1 MLQFT
6 YKLKLT
12 ERVKAKCSRH
22 PRYNPEK
29 DGRAG
34 IRGGCSTCFSLYD
47 LHQARLALDAAQR
60 EFIRRAGPWARRREP
75 RQRKATTATEEPPFT
90 NLNLET
96 AKGLLHAAL
105 FRLRAN
111 PKKGRSATLVVSPQA
126 RPLLGK
132 LVAVCEQEGYP
143 ECCRARSKRAE
154 LNVKK
159 SARLRCP
166 DPAWRFW

>member
-60 EFIRRAGPWARRREP
+60 EFVRRAGPWARRREP
-75 RQRKATTATEEPPFT
+75 RPRKATTADGGATLT

-96 AKGLLHAAL
+96 ANGLLKTAL
-105 FRLRAN
+105 LCF
-111 PKKGRSATLVVSPQA
+111 S
-126 RPLLGK
+126 
-132 LVAVCEQEGYP
+132 
-143 ECCRARSKRAE
+143 
-154 LNVKK
+154 
-159 SARLRCP
+159 
-166 DPAWRFW
+166 

>member
-60 EFIRRAGPWARRREP
+60 EFIRRATPWARTRQP
-75 RQRKATTATEEPPFT
+75 QQRKTTGPTEESS
-90 NLNLET
+90 
-96 AKGLLHAAL
+96 
-105 FRLRAN
+105 FRL
-111 PKKGRSATLVVSPQA
+111 
-126 RPLLGK
+126 
-132 LVAVCEQEGYP
+132 
-143 ECCRARSKRAE
+143 
-154 LNVKK
+154 
-159 SARLRCP
+159 
-166 DPAWRFW
+166 

>member
-47 LHQARLALDAAQR
+47 LHQARLALDLVQTAQDQGEAVGR
-60 EFIRRAGPWARRREP
+60 GHDSPYLIRNARMRPRPPLRPGPHPLSSASCLGEWQEALSLPHPRAEHP
-75 RQRKATTATEEPPFT
+75 
-90 NLNLET
+90 
-96 AKGLLHAAL
+96 
-105 FRLRAN
+105 
-111 PKKGRSATLVVSPQA
+111 
-126 RPLLGK
+126 
-132 LVAVCEQEGYP
+132 LVAQDPVRDLFIGAKDLSIAAMDGTSP
-143 ECCRARSKRAE
+143 S
-154 LNVKK
+154 
-159 SARLRCP
+159 RLTGGAP
-166 DPAWRFW
+166 T

>member
-75 RQRKATTATEEPPFT
+75 RPRKAITATEEPPLQT
-90 NLNLET
+90 
-96 AKGLLHAAL
+96 
-105 FRLRAN
+105 
-111 PKKGRSATLVVSPQA
+111 
-126 RPLLGK
+126 
-132 LVAVCEQEGYP
+132 
-143 ECCRARSKRAE
+143 
-154 LNVKK
+154 
-159 SARLRCP
+159 
-166 DPAWRFW
+166 

>member
-60 EFIRRAGPWARRREP
+60 EFIRRTAPWARPRQP
-75 RQRKATTATEEPPFT
+75 RQRKTTGATGEPS
-90 NLNLET
+90 L
-96 AKGLLHAAL
+96 
-105 FRLRAN
+105 RL
-111 PKKGRSATLVVSPQA
+111 
-126 RPLLGK
+126 
-132 LVAVCEQEGYP
+132 
-143 ECCRARSKRAE
+143 
-154 LNVKK
+154 
-159 SARLRCP
+159 
-166 DPAWRFW
+166 